1 MMFAFVVFLSAFLL
15 FQVQLIVAKH
25 LLPWFG
31 GTPAVWT
38 TSQMF
43 FQLLLLGG
51 YTYAH
56 LLTSIRA
63 RWRQFQIHLAV
74 LVAAILALF
83 VLPVWGADPLLA
95 PSWLKPEGTEN
106 PVLLLL
112 LSLMVSVGLPFFAVS
127 TTGPLLQQWHSRQSA
142 SLSRTYR
149 LYALSNAGSFLGL
162 LSYPFGVE
170 RALDLPQQ
178 GWLWAALFVVF
189 AIGCGVV
196 AWRAAYRGAPVEEAQ
211 RGLGEVTAAA
221 DGAESQAGAFRVGSW
236 LLLSFMGS
244 VMFLATTNQLS
255 QDVAAVP
262 FLWALP
268 LTIYLLTFIICFDRP
283 DWYSRRWGMI
293 AAAVSSIAILP
304 SMTRELGVP
313 LQVCGYGA
321 FLFSVCMLYHG
332 ELVRLRPGP
341 RQLTLFYLIIAFG
354 GAVGGTF
361 VSIAAPLWFPDL
373 WEFRAAIV
381 VGWIV
386 IGLAWWA
393 DRTSPFHTGERW
405 LFSSLVTIGSW
416 LAIRYLLER
425 TRFGRVDWIAE
436 HGWTLTF
443 VGAAAIATC
452 VCAAVWRS
460 RLARSSLWPQLLIL
474 LLLLS
479 SSFLLLQRVEQTR
492 NGLLFAAR
500 NFYGVIR
507 VTSEEVPS
515 GEMRQLFHG
524 TTTHGVQANVPGL
537 RSKPT
542 AYYSPS
548 SGIAVAATMLTGGR
562 DNGSDGPEGLHF
574 GIVGMGIGTMS
585 AFARAGDRVRYYEI
599 NPKVIDVAEGSR
611 PYFTFVK
618 DSRAEVTTVLGDA
631 RLSLERELAETGSQ
645 RFDLL
650 VMDAFSG
657 DSVPM
662 HLITEEAFRV
672 YAAHLKRD
680 ESILAVN
687 VSNRYLD
694 LEPVVTANAQ
704 AFGFYAVRLDTKGD
718 PPVVLASSWI
728 LLTRNLQVV
737 TDSAI
742 LSAGGRPLGGR
753 VVRFTDKY
761 SNLFRVLK

>member
-15 FQVQLIVAKH
+15 FQVQLIAAKH

-51 YTYAH
+51 YAYAH
-56 LLTSIRA
+56 LLTNTWG

-74 LVAAILALF
+74 LVAAIVALF
-83 VLPVWGADPLLA
+83 ALPLWGADPLLA
-95 PSWLKPEGTEN
+95 PSWLKPEGTES

-170 RALDLPQQ
+170 RVLDLPQQ
-178 GWLWAALFVVF
+178 GWLWAALFAVF

-196 AWRAAYRGAPVEEAQ
+196 AWRAAYSEAPVDAQ
-211 RGLGEVTAAA
+211 PRLAEGTPAA
-221 DGAESQAGAFRVGSW
+221 DDAESRADAHHVGSW
-236 LLLSFMGS
+236 LLLTFMSS

-262 FLWALP
+262 FLWVLP
-268 LTIYLLTFIICFDRP
+268 LAIYLLTFIICFDRP
-283 DWYSRRWGMI
+283 EWYSRRWGTV

-304 SMTRELGVP
+304 SVTMGLGV
-313 LQVCGYGA
+313 LAQVCGYGA
-321 FLFSVCMLYHG
+321 FLFSICMLYHG

-341 RQLTLFYLIIAFG
+341 RQLTLFYLIVAFG
-354 GAVGGTF
+354 GALGGTF

-373 WEFRAAIV
+373 WEFQAAVV

-386 IGLAWWA
+386 IGLVWLA
-393 DRTSPFHTGERW
+393 DRNSPFYTGDRW
-405 LFSSLVTIGSW
+405 LFSATVTLGSW
-416 LAIRYLLER
+416 FAIGYLVER
-425 TRFGRVDWIAE
+425 TRVGRVDWIAE
-436 HGWTLTF
+436 HGWTLIL
-443 VGAAAIATC
+443 VGGATVATC

-460 RLARSSLWPQLLIL
+460 RLGRSSLWPQLLVL

-479 SSFLLLQRVEQTR
+479 SSFLLLQRIEKTR

-507 VTSEEVPS
+507 VTSDEVS
-515 GEMRQLFHG
+515 RGELRQLFHG
-524 TTTHGVQANVPGL
+524 TTTHGVQVNIPGL

-548 SGIAVAATMLTGGR
+548 SGIAVAVTMLTGGR
-562 DNGSDGPEGLHF
+562 DYGSGGAEGLHF

-599 NPKVIDVAEGSR
+599 NPKVIDVAEGSQ
-611 PYFTFVK
+611 PYFTYVK
-618 DSRAEVTTVLGDA
+618 ESTAEVATVLGDA

-672 YAAHLKRD
+672 YTTHLKRD

-687 VSNRYLD
+687 VTNRYLD

-704 AFGFYAVRLDTKGD
+704 ELGFYAVRVDTKGD
-718 PPVVLASSWI
+718 PPVVLESSWI

-737 TDSAI
+737 TNSAI
-742 LSAGGRPLGGR
+742 VSAGGRLLGGR